1 MRAVQSVWGTL
12 HVQSW
17 LAAPSA
23 GTDQQR
29 AGAWM
34 GRTKFKV
41 KCPVNSVQVE
51 RMSLRGVAQHLAEH
65 YPKNGAFCGHMKG
78 FCFSF
83 VQSFVTE
90 QVNGNNFGQ

>member
-1 MRAVQSVWGTL
+1 MRAVQSVWGAL
-12 HVQSW
+12 RVQSW

-41 KCPVNSVQVE
+41 KCPVNSV
-51 RMSLRGVAQHLAEH
+51 
-65 YPKNGAFCGHMKG
+65 
-78 FCFSF
+78 
-83 VQSFVTE
+83 
-90 QVNGNNFGQ
+90 